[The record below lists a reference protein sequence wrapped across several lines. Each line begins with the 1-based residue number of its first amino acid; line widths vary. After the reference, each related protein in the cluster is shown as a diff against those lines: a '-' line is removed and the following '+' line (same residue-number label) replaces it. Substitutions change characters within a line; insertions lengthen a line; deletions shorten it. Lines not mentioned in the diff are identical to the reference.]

1 MPQTGIVYMVDRMT
15 SDYAERF
22 PLDVNGFIA
31 DVVQEFHGTEFTE
44 SHNTLLTLWNA
55 VLGNRNE
62 CGNASLYPNR
72 GGAHRP
78 AAMKVWH
85 KAGDYWRRGL
95 RLGDTLPIIP
105 PSCNITRLPDGRWI
119 ALFPKDKGLL
129 NSEEFLAEPS
139 GEAERRVKSEELT
152 ADIEPFLCRTEPVA
166 PVIEASIIQ
175 SAPVAEP
182 TPVVQSAPKA
192 KVCRKSRLTTKKPT
206 AAVAEH
212 QTSAISHQTS
222 AIIKAVGYMVAMS
235 VALFVIY
242 ETGLLIPLGLI
253 GLATGGI
260 LK

>member
-1 MPQTGIVYMVDRMT
+1 MRQFNFTTNIEKRMPQTGIVYMVDRMT

-31 DVVQEFHGTEFTE
+31 DAVQEFQGTEFTE

-95 RLGDTLPIIP
+95 RLGDTLPTIP
-105 PSCNITRLPDGRWI
+105 PSCNITRLPDGGWI
-119 ALFPKDKGLL
+119 ALFPKDLSLIENGELKI
-129 NSEEFLAEPS
+129 EDKPAAEPT
-139 GEAERRVKSEELT
+139 ET
-152 ADIEPFLCRTEPVA
+152 AEPV
-166 PVIEASIIQ
+166 VIEAPII
-175 SAPVAEP
+175 
-182 TPVVQSAPKA
+182 QSAPKA

-206 AAVAEH
+206 AAVAEY

-222 AIIKAVGYMVAMS
+222 AISHNSKKLLTTVGYMVAMS
-235 VALFVIY
+235 VALLVIY